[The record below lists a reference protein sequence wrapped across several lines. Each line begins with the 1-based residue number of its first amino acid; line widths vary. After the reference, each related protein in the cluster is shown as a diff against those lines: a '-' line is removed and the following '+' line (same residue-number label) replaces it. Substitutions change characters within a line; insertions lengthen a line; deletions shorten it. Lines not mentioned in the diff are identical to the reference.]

1 MSFPDTRL
9 TVIQRLAVSGN
20 DDDWRRFVS
29 DYWGPVFHFCLRRD
43 AGRRETA
50 EEITA
55 EVFETLWMNDLLA
68 RWTDNRA
75 AKLRTLICT
84 VARNLMVQR
93 FRRTKSVESLSAE
106 PADTD
111 ADFDCF
117 YAVWAEDLLRRS
129 LDQVAAQYRREG
141 QSDYLRVFLGR
152 TSEGLSIREVADS
165 LGLPPSAVDHHY
177 RHVRDRMRDELAKL
191 LREQV
196 AKCCSSDDLEGEFGR
211 EWELLHRHLQQRGDF
226 DQVLRASFTELTRD
240 EEAAARRRG
249 IGDTVLRLSAIRPN
263 LNRAKQ

>member
-9 TVIQRLAVSGN
+9 TVIHRLAASGS

-43 AGRRETA
+43 AGRRDAA

-55 EVFETLWMNDLLA
+55 DVFETLWLNDLLA

-93 FRRTKSVESLSAE
+93 FRSTKSVESLSVE
-106 PADTD
+106 PADAD
-111 ADFDCF
+111 AESDCF
-117 YAVWAEDLLRRS
+117 YAAWAEDLLRRS

-152 TSEGLSIREVADS
+152 TSEGLSIRDVADS

-177 RHVRDRMRDELAKL
+177 RHVRDRLRDELAQL

-196 AKCCSSDDLEGEFGR
+196 AKCCVPDDVETEFAR
-211 EWELLHRHLQQRGDF
+211 EWEALHRHLQQRGDF
-226 DQVLRASFTELTRD
+226 DQVLRESFTLLNRD
-240 EEAAARRRG
+240 EEAVTRRRG
-249 IGDTVLRLSAIRPN
+249 IGDTVRRLSTIRPN
-263 LNRAKQ
+263 LNRTKQ